1 MPFFYIKNAQ
11 EQNVYLTEKP
21 WEFDTSEFPFD
32 LAPAKYK
39 AWWKNKDTEG
49 CLLSLNSTGRPEEAF
64 GTRID
69 KSNPPRV
76 IYGLSADYDQ
86 SVITPEYIERLKGY
100 TPAGCE
106 HPPQWAAISQG
117 DHLHLFWIFEAPVNV
132 VNQKHAEKFVQIALT
147 AVKAKLFGVNL
158 NDYDA
163 KASEKV
169 TQYIDIGKS
178 WHPLASEDLVPKELT
193 SAWSLAAAEQTI
205 VSRINNKETGSQ
217 ELPFETVDELIR
229 KHYPH
234 AGLPPLQQGMRC
246 RRFWDPSADNPTA
259 ATPMPDGFLVFTPHD
274 GGFISWAKLFGQ
286 AEVDKAVGGSK
297 ATILEDFFFLPRKS
311 AAVYYQRIYDPDSG
325 AERYKPVDK
334 DILKIYLKAAG
345 FSNKPRAGE
354 RISEVDKAMLTI
366 RETNMVECAAPYLYY
381 RSGRI
386 FDRELDQ
393 DGSVLNIS
401 TIKTVRPD
409 MMKDMYSDGAFFEN
423 PQTYAQFP
431 FLYRLLV
438 SLFCE
443 TRQEWDE
450 WVKSGNTYAGSTNTQ
465 LNVFISWLAH
475 FYRNAFHQTPSGGQ
489 AMYLVGPSGCGKTF
503 MASHIIPAL
512 MGGRAASGE
521 QYFLYGGTFTKEI
534 SSCPVIVLDDVIPA
548 SEYAARV
555 AATQKIKSFVAS
567 ASLKFE
573 AKGQDAVTV
582 PFRGRLICTSNNTE
596 RDMTVLPTIDATT
609 NDKFTILS
617 VGKCNFRPD
626 EKTFLHDAPREQI
639 MRQVISELP
648 AFGRFLLEW
657 EIPESV
663 ADPRWGVMG
672 YQDPSIVREAT
683 SSNTVGVALDALSNY
698 MLSTIIP
705 VDVKAGTSFDL
716 TSKEARSQLARHLFA
731 GLSSGKISPLRMTT
745 ARLFSRLQATYPAY
759 AREIRSSGSLHFALT
774 QLASSDM
781 LAPFIR
787 LNGGTTRRTW
797 SISPKILFV
806 IFGNQFESED
816 FCYEPP
822 ID

>member
-11 EQNVYLTEKP
+11 EQNVYIMDKP
-21 WEFDTSEFPFD
+21 WEHDTSAYPFH

-39 AWWKNKDTEG
+39 AWWKNKDTDG
-49 CLLSLNSTGRPEEAF
+49 CLLSLNSTGRPDEAY

-86 SVITPEYIERLKGY
+86 SVITQEYIDRLKGY
-100 TPAGCE
+100 LPTGCE
-106 HPPQWAAISQG
+106 HPPQWASISQG
-117 DHLHLFWIFEAPVNV
+117 DHLHLFWLFESPVNV
-132 VNQKHAEKFVQIALT
+132 VNQKHADKFVQIALN

-178 WHPLASEDLVPKELT
+178 WHPLASDALVPKELT
-193 SAWSLAAAEQTI
+193 SAWSLEAAEQTI
-205 VSRINNKETGSQ
+205 VSRLNSKDGSQ

-234 AGLPPLQQGMRC
+234 ANLPPLRQGMRC
-246 RRFWDPSADNPTA
+246 KRFWDPDADNPTA

-286 AEVDKAVGGSK
+286 AEVDRAVGGSK

-311 AAVYYQRIYDPDSG
+311 AAVYYQRIFDPDSG

-354 RISEVDKAMLTI
+354 RISEVDKAMITI

-381 RSGRI
+381 RPGRI

-409 MMKDMYSDGAFFEN
+409 MTPDLYDGGVYFEN
-423 PQTYAQFP
+423 PQTYANFP

-443 TRQEWDE
+443 TKEEYEEWD
-450 WVKSGNTYAGSTNTQ
+450 KSGQTYKGSQNKQ

-555 AATQKIKSFVAS
+555 SATQKIKSFVAS
-567 ASLKFE
+567 ATLKFE

-609 NDKFTILS
+609 ADKFTILS
-617 VGKCNFRPD
+617 VGKCNFKPE
-626 EKTFLHDAPREQI
+626 EKTFLHGASREGT
-639 MRQVISELP
+639 MRQVLAELP
-648 AFGRFLLEW
+648 AFARFLLEW
-657 EIPESV
+657 QTPDSV
-663 ADPRWGVMG
+663 ADPRWGVIG

-683 SSNTVGVALDALSNY
+683 SSNTVGVALDALCNY
-698 MLSTIIP
+698 LLSQVIP
-705 VDVKAGTSFDL
+705 VDVKQGVSYDL
-716 TSKEARSQLARHLFA
+716 TTREGRANVARHLFA
-731 GLSSGKISPLRMTT
+731 ELSSGRINPIRIST
-745 ARLFSRLQATYPAY
+745 ARLFARLQATYPAY
-759 AREIRSSGSLHFALT
+759 ARELRSSGSLHYALT
-774 QLASSDM
+774 QLASSDV

-787 LNGGTTRRTW
+787 LNSGTTCRTW
-797 SISPKILFV
+797 RISHKVLFAV
-806 IFGNQFESED
+806 FGNQFESED

-822 ID
+822 VD